1 MLSKQELNL
10 LVNGAK
16 ELNITLSDTQI
27 QQFDIYLDELQKW
40 NASINLTGLKTKD
53 DIIIKHFIDSLSCGQ
68 VLEEYYPQDISNL
81 WIIDI
86 GSGAGFPGIPIK
98 ICYNIK
104 KLVLLDSSKKKISF
118 LKFITN
124 KLNLPNV
131 MFLYGRAEDYMQNSD
146 CKSKFDVVFARAFAK
161 LKLSIE
167 IALPFVKKDGL
178 LVFQKGINVFDEI
191 EGEENNIEEFGG
203 KITEVKKIKIP
214 FLDQIRHLVVI
225 KKIK

>member
-1 MLSKQELNL
+1 MQYK
-10 LVNGAK
+10 
-16 ELNITLSDTQI
+16 
-27 QQFDIYLDELQKW
+27 FDRVKD
-40 NASINLTGLKTKD
+40 KD

-167 IALPFVKKDGL
+167 IALPFVKKM
-178 LVFQKGINVFDEI
+178 VCWYF
-191 EGEENNIEEFGG
+191 
-203 KITEVKKIKIP
+203 KKE
-214 FLDQIRHLVVI
+214 
-225 KKIK
+225 